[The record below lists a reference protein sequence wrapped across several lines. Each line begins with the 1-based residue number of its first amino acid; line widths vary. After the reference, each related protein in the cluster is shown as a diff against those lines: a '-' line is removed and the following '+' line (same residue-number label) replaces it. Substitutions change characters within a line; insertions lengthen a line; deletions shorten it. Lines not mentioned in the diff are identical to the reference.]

1 MIAPPHPPDGF
12 PLTDALW
19 TKVVEAHAEP
29 PRSYHTIDHVL
40 EVARRYREVSR
51 DVGWF
56 HPAEV
61 FAAVLFHDAIY
72 VAGRRDNEARSAALA
87 AGMLA
92 THAPGVNAPRVAELI
107 SLTARH
113 GRLAPGDVDS
123 EAALFLDCDMAI
135 LGAEPERF
143 AAYERA
149 IAAEYLPVAG
159 EEGYRAGRRG
169 FLERLAAMRRI
180 FLSDYFHR
188 RLDGAA
194 RANIAAAL
202 AGGGGG

>member
-1 MIAPPHPPDGF
+1 MAPPPAPDDF

-19 TKVVEAHAEP
+19 AKVVEAHAEP

-40 EVARRYREVSR
+40 EVAQRYREVSR

-72 VAGRRDNEARSAALA
+72 VAGRSDNEARSAALA
-87 AGMLA
+87 AGLLA
-92 THAPGVNAPRVAELI
+92 SHAPAINAPRVAELI

-113 GRLAPGDVDS
+113 GQLAPGDVDH

-143 AAYERA
+143 AAYERG

-159 EEGYRAGRRG
+159 EAGYRAGRRA
-169 FLERLAAMRRI
+169 FLQRLAAMPRI
-180 FLSDYFHR
+180 FLSDYFHQ
-188 RLDGAA
+188 RLDAAA
-194 RANIAAAL
+194 RANLATAL
-202 AGGGGG
+202 QEL